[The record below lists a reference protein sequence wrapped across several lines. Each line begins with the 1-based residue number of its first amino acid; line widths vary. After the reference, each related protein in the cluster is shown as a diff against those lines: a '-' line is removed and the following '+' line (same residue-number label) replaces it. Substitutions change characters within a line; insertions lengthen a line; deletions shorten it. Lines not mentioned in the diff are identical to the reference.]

1 MREKK
6 KKLNDYLS
14 FVRTSRKSDL
24 KGHGSETLLIHFIF
38 KTYKNFRHCAII
50 KIFPN
55 TYVFYT
61 KINHLY
67 PSINLKPRMR
77 AKKGVQSFPYKVL
90 DISFVWFLEPI
101 SAIPYQLNKSEKVFP
116 WFIGPSEW
124 KSKTQNKAIS
134 KQLWILPTPNL

>member
-1 MREKK
+1 MREK

-14 FVRTSRKSDL
+14 FVQTSRKSDL

-38 KTYKNFRHCAII
+38 KIYKNFRHCAII

-55 TYVFYT
+55 TYVFYI
-61 KINHLY
+61 KINHFYL
-67 PSINLKPRMR
+67 SFDVKPRIR
-77 AKKGVQSFPYKVL
+77 AKKRTQSFPYKVL
-90 DISFVWFLEPI
+90 YTSSVCFLAPI